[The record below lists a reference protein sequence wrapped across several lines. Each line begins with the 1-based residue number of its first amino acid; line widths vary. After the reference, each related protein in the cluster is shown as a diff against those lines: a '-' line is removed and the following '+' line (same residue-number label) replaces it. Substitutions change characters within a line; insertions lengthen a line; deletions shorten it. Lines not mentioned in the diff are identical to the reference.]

1 MKTFFKIIKSKK
13 TLVVIATVIVGV
25 ILINTYQ
32 FFEGFKNQEKIKME
46 ILADAYFQF
55 NKAKP
60 NDDISLLVKI
70 IENNNSIP
78 MIVTDQE
85 GTIILN
91 QNIKF
96 SNSSK
101 EEFLAKK
108 LKEMKELHPPI
119 VIDLSKNKT
128 QYIYYATSEI
138 LNKLR
143 YYPLAL
149 IFIFIVFLGVVYLV
163 ITASSVSDKNKLW
176 IGMAKETAHQI
187 GTPLSSLLGWIAILR
202 LEDIDQTYVDE
213 IEKDVEHLSVIAN
226 RFSKIGSKP
235 DLKPCNLIDIVDDKI
250 TYFKARSSRSIIFH
264 FTKPSF
270 NTIIPLNKDLFGWVL
285 ENIIK
290 NAIDAMQGKGSV
302 NIQIIDKNLELQLL
316 ITDTGKGIP
325 KKSQKNIFEPGYTT
339 KERGWGLGLSL
350 TNRIITKY
358 HKGKVFVK
366 QSQKNT
372 GTTFQINI
380 PKKIKLPKSF

>member
-1 MKTFFKIIKSKK
+1 ML
-13 TLVVIATVIVGV
+13 LVLATAIVGV
-25 ILINTYQ
+25 VLVNTYQ
-32 FFEGFKNQEKIKME
+32 FFEGFKKQEEVKME

-55 NKAKP
+55 NKSKA

-78 MIVTDQE
+78 MIVTDE
-85 GTIILN
+85 YNNILLD
-91 QNIKF
+91 QNIKY
-96 SNSSK
+96 NKNEK
-101 EEFLAKK
+101 EKFLAEK

-119 VIDLSKNKT
+119 VINISEEKY

-149 IFIFIVFLGVVYLV
+149 IFIFILFLGVNYMVF
-163 ITASSVSDKNKLW
+163 TASSVSDKNKLW
-176 IGMAKETAHQI
+176 SGMAKETAHQI
-187 GTPLSSLLGWIAILR
+187 GTPLSSLLGWVAILR
-202 LEDIDQTYVDE
+202 SENIDQTYVDE
-213 IEKDVEHLSVIAN
+213 IEKDVEHLNVIAN
-226 RFSKIGSKP
+226 RFSKIGSEP
-235 DLKPCNLIDIVDDKI
+235 NLKSYSLSEIVEDKI
-250 TYFKARSSRSIIFH
+250 SYFESRSSKNVLFH
-264 FTKPSF
+264 FAKPHF
-270 NTIIPLNKDLFGWVL
+270 NMTTHVNKDLFGWVL

-290 NAIDAMQGKGSV
+290 NAIDAMQGKGCI
-302 NIQIIDKNLELQLL
+302 NIQVIDAVGELQLL

-325 KKSQKNIFEPGYTT
+325 KKLQKKIFEPGYTT

-366 QSQKNT
+366 QSQKNR

-380 PKKIKLPKSF
+380 PKK

>member
-1 MKTFFKIIKSKK
+1 MNTFFKMIKSKK
-13 TLVVIATVIVGV
+13 ILVVIATGIVSV
-25 ILINTYQ
+25 ILFNIYQ

-85 GTIILN
+85 GDILLD
-91 QNIKF
+91 QNIDYRM
-96 SNSSK
+96 SSK
-101 EEFLAKK
+101 EELLAKK
-108 LKEMKELHPPI
+108 LKEMKKLHSPI
-119 VIDLSKNKT
+119 VINLSENKT

-143 YYPLAL
+143 YYTLAL
-149 IFIFIVFLGVVYLV
+149 VFIFIVFLGVVYLV

-176 IGMAKETAHQI
+176 SGMAKETAHQI
-187 GTPLSSLLGWIAILR
+187 GTPLSSLLGWVAILR
-202 LEDIDQTYVDE
+202 SENINQTYVDE

-235 DLKPCNLIDIVDDKI
+235 DLKPSNLIDIVDDKI
-250 TYFKARSSRSIIFH
+250 TYFKARSSKNILFY

-270 NTIIPLNKDLFGWVL
+270 NTTIPLNKELFGWVL

-290 NAIDAMQGKGSV
+290 NAVDAMQGKGSI
-302 NIQIIDKNLELQLL
+302 NIQIIDAISELQLL

-325 KKSQKNIFEPGYTT
+325 KKLHKKIFKPGYTT

-380 PKKIKLPKSF
+380 PKI